1 MVFVSADKQIVR
13 NTDEGLNQVVRKCT
27 MKLLIF
33 FYSGNTIFGVYA
45 HKKPCPG
52 TLKRVKTGCDPAI
65 SPVIAGCSFSI
76 FKPSQQQNF
85 V

>member
-1 MVFVSADKQIVR
+1 MVFVSADKCVVQH
-13 NTDEGLNQVVRKCT
+13 TDEGPTQVVRKCA
-27 MKLLIF
+27 MKLQIIF
-33 FYSGNTIFGVYA
+33 CTGNTIFGVYV

-76 FKPSQQQNF
+76 LQPSQQQ
-85 V
+85 